1 MSQLIQSE
9 RDAFF
14 KRTFG
19 VTGDKPFTERRYTSL
34 ASWTLDGRP
43 IHAEYRTDLRV
54 PGGAGVNQSLEK
66 AGRVDDFFE
75 LAALMCR
82 DALHRNESCGGHFRA
97 EYQTEEGEALRD
109 DDQHSLWRIGWAA
122 SPVHSHAP
130 T

>member
-1 MSQLIQSE
+1 MSQLSQSE

-43 IHAEYRTDLRV
+43 IHAEYRTAHRSLPGPKRMSPQNSTPTSPGCRPASASWKRSDLLKDSAPV
-54 PGGAGVNQSLEK
+54 LFLQNGDTPPGRGMGE
-66 AGRVDDFFE
+66 
-75 LAALMCR
+75 R
-82 DALHRNESCGGHFRA
+82 DAHRDGVP
-97 EYQTEEGEALRD
+97 ALTLALAGP
-109 DDQHSLWRIGWAA
+109 H
-122 SPVHSHAP
+122 